1 MSSQP
6 PLGPAKTA
14 IVTGA
19 AGLLGRAI
27 SISLLEDGLNVVLVD
42 ADHSALR
49 TFEEQLPESKKRNV
63 LTVNEDISHQGS
75 AEAIAES
82 AIDKFGAIDI
92 LVNNAATKSARL
104 DQFFEP
110 DETFSSQTWRE
121 VMATNLDG
129 AFFMCQ
135 SVGRRMLEAG
145 NGTIVNIASIYGV
158 VGADQRIYEGS
169 EYLGREIS
177 TPAVYSASKSGLLGL
192 TRHLAASWGPRGV
205 RVNAV
210 TPGGIASGQNEIFQT
225 KYSSRVPLGRMARVE
240 EIVYAVSFLIS
251 DRASYIHGHNLLVDG
266 GLTSW

>member
-1 MSSQP
+1 MNSK
-6 PLGPAKTA
+6 PLWGPSKTA

-19 AGLLGRAI
+19 AGLVGRAI
-27 SISLLEDGLNVVLVD
+27 STSLLDSGFNLVAVD
-42 ADHSALR
+42 ADHSALQK
-49 TFEEQLPESKKRNV
+49 FEERLLTRKNKSV
-63 LTVNEDISHQGS
+63 LVISEDISSQRS

-82 AIDKFGAIDI
+82 AVGQFGTIDI
-92 LVNNAATKSARL
+92 LVNNAATKSSKL

-121 VMATNLDG
+121 VMSTNLDG

-135 SVGRRMLEAG
+135 SAGRRMLEAG
-145 NGTIVNIASIYGV
+145 SGTIVNIASIYGV

-169 EYLGREIS
+169 EYLGRAIS
-177 TPAVYSASKSGLLGL
+177 TPAVYSASKAGLLGL
-192 TRHLAASWGPRGV
+192 TRHLAASWGPRGI

-210 TPGGIASGQNEIFQT
+210 TPGGIASGQNETFQT

-240 EIVYAVSFLIS
+240 EIADAVSYLIS
-251 DRASYIHGHNLLVDG
+251 DSASYIHGHNLLVDG

>member
-6 PLGPAKTA
+6 PSGPAKTA

-19 AGLLGRAI
+19 AGLVGRAI
-27 SISLLEDGLNVVLVD
+27 SMSLLEDGLNSVLVD
-42 ADHSALR
+42 ADCSALR
-49 TFEEQLPESKKRNV
+49 TFEKQLPESKKRNI
-63 LTVNEDISHQGS
+63 LIVNEDISHQTS
-75 AEAIAES
+75 AEAIAKS
-82 AIDKFGAIDI
+82 AVETFGSIDI
-92 LVNNAATKSARL
+92 LVNNAATKSSKL

-135 SVGRRMLEAG
+135 SAGRRMLAVG

-169 EYLGREIS
+169 EYLGRAIS
-177 TPAVYSASKSGLLGL
+177 TPAVYSASKAGLLGL
-192 TRHLAASWGPRGV
+192 TRHLAAAWGPRGV

-210 TPGGIASGQNEIFQT
+210 TPGGIASGQNETFQA
-225 KYSSRVPLGRMARVE
+225 KYSSRVPLGRMARVQ
-240 EIVYAVSFLIS
+240 EIVDAVSFLIS

-266 GLTSW
+266 GLTAW